1 MLRGATTINAQLSA
15 CTGLVDVHT
24 HAIDDDL
31 PDLRRSYPHDRW
43 PSIERTGDTEAHLM
57 FGGQHYRRI
66 DHRCWSPPARLVD
79 MDRKG
84 VGMQVLSPIPV
95 TFCYR
100 ASAAGAAELASA
112 QNEFFVR
119 ITHEHPTRFAALGA
133 VALQDPDRAVDE
145 MRRCMHH
152 PGFLGVEIGTQ
163 VAGTELADPSLD
175 RFFAVAHEL
184 GALVLVHPSDQDL
197 PARVTELGLGFGAGM
212 PIETAMA
219 AAALIACGAL
229 KRRPEVRICLAHG
242 GGALPAMIGRL
253 DKGAII
259 AGMPADSPDL
269 PSRLA
274 RRLWC
279 DCLTYNREALHA
291 AVDVF
296 GRDHVVF
303 GSDYPFP
310 AMPEPIDDIVATLPA
325 DLQCRICRTNV
336 EEHHG
341 ALSGSRPDPLSAAG
355 RHGRAHGGPVA
366 LDVG

>member
-15 CTGLVDVHT
+15 HTGFVDVHT

-31 PDLRRSYPHDRW
+31 PDLRRAYPHDRW
-43 PSIERTGDTEAHLM
+43 PSIDRTGDTEAHLM
-57 FGGQHYRRI
+57 FGGQPYRRI
-66 DHRCWSPPARLVD
+66 DHRCWSPEARLID

-112 QNEFFVR
+112 QNEFFAR

-133 VALQDPDRAVDE
+133 VALQDPDRAVDQ
-145 MRRCMHH
+145 MRRCMRQ
-152 PGFLGVEIGTQ
+152 PGFIGVEIGTR
-163 VAGTELADPSLD
+163 VGDTELADPSLD

-212 PIETAMA
+212 PTETALA
-219 AAALIACGAL
+219 AAALIARGAL
-229 KRRPEVRICLAHG
+229 ARRPEVRICLAHG

-259 AGMPADSPDL
+259 GGMPADSPDL

-279 DCLTYNREALHA
+279 DSLTYDRDALHA
-291 AVDVF
+291 AVEVF

-325 DLQCRICRTNV
+325 DLQRRICRTNV

-341 ALSGSRPDPLSAAG
+341 ALLGSGPDPLSAAG
-355 RHGRAHGGPVA
+355 RHRRAHGGPIA